1 VRLKPP
7 KPKEQT
13 FFARF
18 FSKKRLFLQA
28 FLMSTEIIISH
39 VARAFGGH
47 TVLDNVTLTVQ
58 PGELLALL
66 GPSGS
71 GKTTLLRLIAGLD
84 QPDRGS
90 IIIGDAEATSATPK
104 ERGVGFVFQHY
115 ALFRHMTVFENIA
128 FALRIRKAPKPEVKA
143 RVEELLSLIQLE
155 TLASRYPAQ
164 LSGGQRQRVALARAL
179 ASQPRVL
186 LLDEP
191 FGALDAVVRRDLRR
205 WLRELHE
212 KQKITTIF
220 VTHDQEEAFDLADR
234 VVIMNAG
241 KICQEG
247 TPIEIY
253 QSPANVFV
261 HEFLGE
267 SNHLI
272 CRVDGGI
279 VQADA
284 GFSLGEADIAD
295 GPAEAYI
302 RPHHVLPL
310 KNARGSW
317 TVSRITATGAQARVS
332 VARDGVTLDAAMTAD
347 ALLESGLVTGT
358 TVEVIFTGGTVFG
371 QAGPVKLAVLR
382 PALAQIRK

>member
-1 VRLKPP
+1 
-7 KPKEQT
+7 
-13 FFARF
+13 
-18 FSKKRLFLQA
+18 
-28 FLMSTEIIISH
+28 MSTEIEVKDII
-39 VARAFGGH
+39 RRFGEH
-47 TVLDNVTLTVQ
+47 TVLNDVNLSVR

-84 QPDRGS
+84 TPDAGR
-90 IIIGDAEATSATPK
+90 IRFDRDDALTRKPK

-128 FALRIRKAPKPEVKA
+128 FALRVRAAPKTEVQS
-143 RVEELLSLIQLE
+143 RVTELLKLIQLE

-205 WLRELHE
+205 WLRQLHE
-212 KQKITTIF
+212 EMNITTLF

-234 VVIMNAG
+234 VVIMKAG
-241 KICQEG
+241 RICQEG

-253 QSPANVFV
+253 QTPANAFV

-267 SNHLI
+267 SNIIPAH
-272 CRVDGGI
+272 VSNGI
-279 VQADA
+279 VSADA
-284 GFSLGEADIAD
+284 GFAIGAAAAQD
-295 GPAEAYI
+295 GPVNVYI
-302 RPHHVLPL
+302 RPHHISLLP
-310 KNARGSW
+310 NPNGPWRVAR
-317 TVSRITATGAQARVS
+317 IAATGAHARISLSLNSLIVEAVMS
-332 VARDGVTLDAAMTAD
+332 AD
-347 ALLESGLVTGT
+347 ALLESHLTADARVD
-358 TVEVIFTGGTVFG
+358 ILFTGGMLFG
-371 QAGPVKLAVLR
+371 RDGDRPVKLRPLDPAADR
-382 PALAQIRK
+382 PAALQAIG

>member
-1 VRLKPP
+1 
-7 KPKEQT
+7 
-13 FFARF
+13 
-18 FSKKRLFLQA
+18 
-28 FLMSTEIIISH
+28 MSTEIEIAGI
-39 VARAFGGH
+39 VRRFGPH
-47 TVLDNVTLTVQ
+47 TVLNDVNLSVR

-84 QPDRGS
+84 QPDAGTIS
-90 IIIGDAEATSATPK
+90 IDRTDALGRKPK

-128 FALRIRKAPKPEVKA
+128 FSLRIRKAAKPEVNA
-143 RVEELLSLIQLE
+143 RVEELLKLIQLE
-155 TLASRYPAQ
+155 SLAGRYPAQ

-205 WLRELHE
+205 WLRQLHE
-212 KQKITTIF
+212 EMNITTLF

-234 VVIMNAG
+234 VVIMNGG

-253 QSPANVFV
+253 RTPANAFV

-267 SNHLI
+267 SNILPAMV
-272 CRVDGGI
+272 RDG
-279 VQADA
+279 VVHAEA
-284 GFSLGEADIAD
+284 GFVIGAATAPD
-295 GPAEAYI
+295 GKVTAYI
-302 RPHHVLPL
+302 RPHHVLPQA
-310 KNARGSW
+310 NPNGAW
-317 TVSRITATGAQARVS
+317 RILRIAATGAQARVS
-332 VARDGVTLDAAMTAD
+332 LGMEGLTIEAAMTAD
-347 ALLESGLVTGT
+347 ALLESGLT
-358 TVEVIFTGGTVFG
+358 TNAPVDVSFSGGTVFDPDG
-371 QAGPVKLAVLR
+371 TRPVRLLAARGAAAVSF
-382 PALAQIRK
+382 PAPLHV